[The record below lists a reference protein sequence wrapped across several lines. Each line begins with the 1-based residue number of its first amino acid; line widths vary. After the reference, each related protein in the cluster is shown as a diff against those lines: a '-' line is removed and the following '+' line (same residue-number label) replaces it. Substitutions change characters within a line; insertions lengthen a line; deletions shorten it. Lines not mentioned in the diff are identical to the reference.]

1 MDDSA
6 TSGFSYREY
15 VLIVDFGQLI
25 MQHTHPLNCNVLKN
39 KERGCKV
46 SQREQ

>member
-25 MQHTHPLNCNVLKN
+25 MQHTHPLNCNVLK
-39 KERGCKV
+39 K
-46 SQREQ
+46 